1 MLYYFANEMS
11 YCHAEPFTAFEGRL
25 REASHEIFYSSPGS
39 TPAQDDILGRVN
51 PKTVLYDA
59 LNKMQDTRYKDK
71 ECPSES

>member
-11 YCHAEPFTAFEGRL
+11 YCHAERS
-25 REASHEIFYSSPGS
+25 EASHEIFYSSPS
-39 TPAQDDILGRVN
+39 LTPAQDDILGRVN